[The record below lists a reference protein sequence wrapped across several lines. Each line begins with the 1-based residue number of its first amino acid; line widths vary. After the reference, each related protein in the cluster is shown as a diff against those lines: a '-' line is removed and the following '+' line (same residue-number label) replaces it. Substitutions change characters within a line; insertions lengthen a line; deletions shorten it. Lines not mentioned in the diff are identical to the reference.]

1 MANLIPL
8 NYFNRVIATVSAT
21 PFAFYTTPYN
31 RAGIVIAALATNLTS
46 SPQSVTVGLS
56 SSADGYKSNVWSY
69 NPAGWAGV
77 ITDKDNNT
85 IWSTLNLVDNTNYW
99 HVTNS
104 GWDSF
109 MNNTAV
115 WVNNGTNTLVGIPQ
129 TISGTLNLSVTG
141 NYTLSAQADNR
152 LNWYIDNKLVLA
164 STSFNKNNIDTA
176 TIYLGSGSHDI
187 RGVLTNDLF
196 EYNTIVNGFQLQPND
211 TANLVINKL
220 ILNQY
225 DSFIVS
231 TPNANAVN
239 LNVSVLETANTIST
253 NTPLNYFRRISQAI
267 TTTPTPVYTAPYNVA
282 GIVIT
287 ALASNL
293 TNQNQTVTVS
303 VSTAGTPNS
312 NFVYASNFIVPPNDT
327 ANLVN
332 YNKLVLNTNDTFI
345 ISAANNNALNITMS
359 ILETVNTQ

>member
-8 NYFNRVIATVSAT
+8 NYFNRVIAAVSAV
-21 PFAFYTTPYN
+21 PYSFYTTPYN
-31 RAGIVIAALATNLTS
+31 RAGIIIAALATNLTS
-46 SPQSVTVGLS
+46 TAQTITVGLS
-56 SSADGYKSNVWSY
+56 SSTPSVSN
-69 NPAGWAGV
+69 
-77 ITDKDNNT
+77 T
-85 IWSTLNLVDNTNYW
+85 
-99 HVTNS
+99 
-104 GWDSF
+104 
-109 MNNTAV
+109 
-115 WVNNGTNTLVGIPQ
+115 GT
-129 TISGTLNLSVTG
+129 
-141 NYTLSAQADNR
+141 Y
-152 LNWYIDNKLVLA
+152 Y
-164 STSFNKNNIDTA
+164 
-176 TIYLGSGSHDI
+176 
-187 RGVLTNDLF
+187 
-196 EYNTIVNGFQLQPND
+196 TIVSGYQLQPND

-239 LNVSVLETANTIST
+239 LNVSVLETANTVST
-253 NTPLNYFRRISQAI
+253 TTPLNYFKRVSQAV
-267 TTTPTPVYTAPYNVA
+267 TTTTKPIYTAPYNVA

>member
-8 NYFNRVIATVSAT
+8 NYFNRAIATVSAT
-21 PFAFYTTPYN
+21 PFSFYTTPYN
-31 RAGIVIAALATNLTS
+31 RAGIIIAALATNLTS
-46 SPQSVTVGLS
+46 TSQLITVSLS
-56 SSADGYKSNVWSY
+56 SSTPGVSN
-69 NPAGWAGV
+69 AG
-77 ITDKDNNT
+77 T
-85 IWSTLNLVDNTNYW
+85 Y
-99 HVTNS
+99 
-104 GWDSF
+104 
-109 MNNTAV
+109 
-115 WVNNGTNTLVGIPQ
+115 
-129 TISGTLNLSVTG
+129 
-141 NYTLSAQADNR
+141 Y
-152 LNWYIDNKLVLA
+152 
-164 STSFNKNNIDTA
+164 
-176 TIYLGSGSHDI
+176 
-187 RGVLTNDLF
+187 
-196 EYNTIVNGFQLQPND
+196 TIVSGFQRQPND

-253 NTPLNYFRRISQAI
+253 TTPLNYFKRVSQAV
-267 TTTPTPVYTAPYNVA
+267 TTTPSPIYITPYNVA

-303 VSTAGTPNS
+303 VSTAGTSNS
-312 NFVYASNFIVPPNDT
+312 SFVYANNFIVPPNDT

>member
-8 NYFNRVIATVSAT
+8 NYFNRVIAAVSAT
-21 PFAFYTTPYN
+21 PFSFYTTPYN
-31 RAGIVIAALATNLTS
+31 RAGIIIAALATNLTS
-46 SPQSVTVGLS
+46 TAQSVTVGLS
-56 SSADGYKSNVWSY
+56 SSTPGVSN
-69 NPAGWAGV
+69 
-77 ITDKDNNT
+77 T
-85 IWSTLNLVDNTNYW
+85 
-99 HVTNS
+99 
-104 GWDSF
+104 
-109 MNNTAV
+109 
-115 WVNNGTNTLVGIPQ
+115 GT
-129 TISGTLNLSVTG
+129 
-141 NYTLSAQADNR
+141 Y
-152 LNWYIDNKLVLA
+152 Y
-164 STSFNKNNIDTA
+164 
-176 TIYLGSGSHDI
+176 
-187 RGVLTNDLF
+187 
-196 EYNTIVNGFQLQPND
+196 TIVSGYQLQPND

-253 NTPLNYFRRISQAI
+253 TTPLNYFKRVSQAV
-267 TTTPTPVYTAPYNVA
+267 TTTTKPIYTAPYNVA

-293 TNQNQTVTVS
+293 TNQNQTVTAS
-303 VSTAGTPNS
+303 VSTAGVAGS
-312 NFVYASNFIVPPNDT
+312 NFVYANSFIVPPNDT

>member
-8 NYFNRVIATVSAT
+8 NYFNRAIATVSAT
-21 PFAFYTTPYN
+21 PFSFYTTPYN
-31 RAGIVIAALATNLTS
+31 RAGIIIAALATNLTS
-46 SPQSVTVGLS
+46 TSQLITVSLS
-56 SSADGYKSNVWSY
+56 SSTPGVSN
-69 NPAGWAGV
+69 AG
-77 ITDKDNNT
+77 T
-85 IWSTLNLVDNTNYW
+85 Y
-99 HVTNS
+99 
-104 GWDSF
+104 
-109 MNNTAV
+109 
-115 WVNNGTNTLVGIPQ
+115 
-129 TISGTLNLSVTG
+129 
-141 NYTLSAQADNR
+141 Y
-152 LNWYIDNKLVLA
+152 
-164 STSFNKNNIDTA
+164 
-176 TIYLGSGSHDI
+176 
-187 RGVLTNDLF
+187 
-196 EYNTIVNGFQLQPND
+196 TIVSGFQLQPND

-253 NTPLNYFRRISQAI
+253 TTPLNYFKRVSQAV
-267 TTTPTPVYTAPYNVA
+267 TTTPSPIYITPYNVA

-303 VSTAGTPNS
+303 VSTAGTSNS
-312 NFVYASNFIVPPNDT
+312 SFVYANNFIVPPNDT

>member
-8 NYFNRVIATVSAT
+8 NYFNRTIATVSAT

-31 RAGIVIAALATNLTS
+31 RAGIIIAALATNLTS
-46 SPQSVTVGLS
+46 TSQIVTDGLS
-56 SSADGYKSNVWSY
+56 SSTPGVSN
-69 NPAGWAGV
+69 
-77 ITDKDNNT
+77 T
-85 IWSTLNLVDNTNYW
+85 
-99 HVTNS
+99 
-104 GWDSF
+104 
-109 MNNTAV
+109 
-115 WVNNGTNTLVGIPQ
+115 GT
-129 TISGTLNLSVTG
+129 
-141 NYTLSAQADNR
+141 Y
-152 LNWYIDNKLVLA
+152 Y
-164 STSFNKNNIDTA
+164 
-176 TIYLGSGSHDI
+176 
-187 RGVLTNDLF
+187 
-196 EYNTIVNGFQLQPND
+196 TIVSGFQLQPND

-231 TPNANAVN
+231 TPNARAVN

-253 NTPLNYFRRISQAI
+253 TTPLNYFKRVSQAV
-267 TTTPTPVYTAPYNVA
+267 TTTTKPIYTAPYNVA
-282 GIVIT
+282 GIIIT

>member
-8 NYFNRVIATVSAT
+8 NYFNRVIAAVSAV
-21 PFAFYTTPYN
+21 PYSFYTTPYN
-31 RAGIVIAALATNLTS
+31 RAGIIIAALATNLTS
-46 SPQSVTVGLS
+46 SPQAITVGLS
-56 SSADGYKSNVWSY
+56 SSTPGVSN
-69 NPAGWAGV
+69 
-77 ITDKDNNT
+77 T
-85 IWSTLNLVDNTNYW
+85 
-99 HVTNS
+99 
-104 GWDSF
+104 
-109 MNNTAV
+109 
-115 WVNNGTNTLVGIPQ
+115 GT
-129 TISGTLNLSVTG
+129 
-141 NYTLSAQADNR
+141 Y
-152 LNWYIDNKLVLA
+152 Y
-164 STSFNKNNIDTA
+164 
-176 TIYLGSGSHDI
+176 
-187 RGVLTNDLF
+187 
-196 EYNTIVNGFQLQPND
+196 TIVSGYQLQPND

-231 TPNANAVN
+231 TPNANTVN
-239 LNVSVLETANTIST
+239 LNMSVLETANTVST
-253 NTPLNYFRRISQAI
+253 TTPLNYFKRVSLPIG
-267 TTTPTPVYTAPYNVA
+267 TTSKPVYTAPYNVA

-303 VSTAGTPNS
+303 ISTADTPNS

>member
-8 NYFNRVIATVSAT
+8 NYFNRAIATVSAT
-21 PFAFYTTPYN
+21 PFSFYTTPYN
-31 RAGIVIAALATNLTS
+31 RAGIIIAALATNLTS
-46 SPQSVTVGLS
+46 TSQLITVSLS
-56 SSADGYKSNVWSY
+56 SSTPGVSN
-69 NPAGWAGV
+69 AG
-77 ITDKDNNT
+77 T
-85 IWSTLNLVDNTNYW
+85 Y
-99 HVTNS
+99 
-104 GWDSF
+104 
-109 MNNTAV
+109 
-115 WVNNGTNTLVGIPQ
+115 
-129 TISGTLNLSVTG
+129 
-141 NYTLSAQADNR
+141 Y
-152 LNWYIDNKLVLA
+152 
-164 STSFNKNNIDTA
+164 
-176 TIYLGSGSHDI
+176 
-187 RGVLTNDLF
+187 
-196 EYNTIVNGFQLQPND
+196 TIVSGFQLQPND

-253 NTPLNYFRRISQAI
+253 TTPLNYFKRVSQAV
-267 TTTPTPVYTAPYNVA
+267 TTTPSPIYITPYNVA

-303 VSTAGTPNS
+303 VSTAGTSNS
-312 NFVYASNFIVPPNDT
+312 SFVYANNFIVPPNDT

-359 ILETVNTQ
+359 ILDTVNTQ